1 MLNFKNITL
10 SDRDRITSYT
20 LNSNRRNC
28 DLSFS
33 NLCCWRFLYDTQFAE
48 MDGFIVFK
56 FWAHGQLAYMMPVGQ
71 GDLKKVVNK
80 MIEDAEKEGEPLVML
95 GVSSEMR
102 EELEEIMPKTFAY
115 TIDRD
120 YADYIYLKENLA
132 ELKGRKFQQKRNHVN
147 RFIKAY
153 DNHKFVPITTPEHIK
168 ECLHFEAEWCKQNEC
183 DKHEGT
189 GNEREAIIYGLNN
202 FDELGLKGGIL
213 YAEDKVVAFTYGMP
227 INADTFGTHVEKA
240 DATVEGAYAMINREF
255 ARYIPEQY
263 TYINRE
269 EDLGIPGLRR
279 AKLSYNPTIIL
290 DKHMVS
296 LQTDAVDEL
305 DW

>member
-80 MIEDAEKEGEPLVML
+80 MIKDAEKEGEPLVML

-147 RFIKAY
+147 RFIKAH

-168 ECLHFEAEWCKQNEC
+168 ECLHFETEWCKQNEC